1 MSLWSLIR
9 RSFKSRRLPAHLQRG
24 QRGEQIARAHL
35 TDAGIQC
42 LTTNFRCRYG
52 EIDLVCRDRDCLV
65 FVEVKTRSQQN
76 WGRPADAV
84 NRKRQQRLSRAAL
97 DYLRRID
104 QPDVKARFDVVEVL
118 LVNDQLQEIR
128 HLPNAFPVI
137 TPRA

>member
-9 RSFKSRRLPAHLQRG
+9 RRFESRQLPVHLQRG
-24 QRGEQIARAHL
+24 QRGERIARAHL
-35 TDAGIQC
+35 AAAGIQC
-42 LTTNFRCRYG
+42 LTMNFRCRYG

-76 WGRPADAV
+76 WGRPSDAV
-84 NRKRQQRLSRAAL
+84 HRKRQQRLSRAAL

-118 LVNDQLQEIR
+118 LLNDQVQEVR
-128 HLPNAFPVI
+128 HLPNAFPVV
-137 TPRA
+137 TPRS

>member
-9 RSFKSRRLPAHLQRG
+9 RSFESRRLPTHLQRG
-24 QRGEQIARAHL
+24 QRGEQIARAYL
-35 TDAGIQC
+35 ADAGIHC

-97 DYLRRID
+97 EYLRRID
-104 QPDVKARFDVVEVL
+104 QPQVKARFDVVEVL
-118 LVNDQLQEIR
+118 LPNDLLQEVR

-137 TPRA
+137 TPRP

>member
-1 MSLWSLIR
+1 MSLWSRIR
-9 RSFKSRRLPAHLQRG
+9 RSFEPRPLPVHLQRG
-24 QRGEQIARAHL
+24 KSGERIARAYL
-35 TDAGIQC
+35 ASAGIQC

-65 FVEVKTRSQQN
+65 FVEVKTRSQQK
-76 WGRPADAV
+76 WGRPSDSV

-118 LVNDQLQEIR
+118 LADDQTQEVR

-137 TPRA
+137 NPRP